1 MRPSSPAPGVPPSGS
16 NPKPDPKLSLVAGI
30 GVVWGRERLRPC
42 RGLVYEHMF
51 VHERLQPER
60 TLDRLE
66 TEIAELA
73 GHINAA
79 TCRWLQLIAE
89 FDERRGHEAQGFHS
103 CGAWLAWRCALTPRA
118 AREHVRVAR
127 AIAELP
133 NVTAAFERGELSFSK
148 VRAITRAATPESEA
162 DLLELAL
169 EATAAQ
175 LERIVRAYRGAL
187 TVDEANASADRRY
200 FSWTW
205 DADGG
210 LSIRG
215 HLAAEEGA
223 LFLRAFESAWDAVRE
238 QRIEEDE
245 PCAQGGSAEPPWPA
259 PTDVSPADALVEL
272 ADASLG
278 ARLGTGGDRHQ
289 VIVHVDRA
297 VLEGAAA
304 APGSRHRGRCEVED
318 GSALAAE
325 TARRLSCDASVV
337 QVEERDGR
345 TLSVGRKTRSV
356 PPAMRRALRA
366 RDGGCRFPGCGNHRF
381 TDAHHIRHWAAGG
394 ETSLANLIQLC
405 RRHHRLLHE
414 GGAGHLAGE
423 NRARDHRITAETV
436 RSRSN
441 GASYDLDLTVDVLCR
456 RHRSLPQRAGPAGSE

>member
-1 MRPSSPAPGVPPSGS
+1 
-16 NPKPDPKLSLVAGI
+16 
-30 GVVWGRERLRPC
+30 
-42 RGLVYEHMF
+42 MF
-51 VHERLQPER
+51 VHERLQPEG

-414 GGAGHLAGE
+414 GGFMLELDDNGRPIFRRPDGRRIAAVPVLRAVPRNRRRGAGHLAGE

-456 RHRSLPQRAGPAGSE
+456 RHRSLPQRAGPAGE